1 MTIIYI
7 YLLQDAN
14 ASEIVKENGDAEC
27 ITPNGNAATEESSTA
42 VDNVT
47 APLAPSLS
55 LPPSTQAPDGVNNDN
70 EEEEMVTITL
80 PTVTDVYFIII
91 DCTTMGYVDSVGVKI
106 LQQVKE
112 IFLKKKKKR
121 KLKIA
126 LY

>member
-1 MTIIYI
+1 M
-7 YLLQDAN
+7 
-14 ASEIVKENGDAEC
+14 KENGDAEC

-112 IFLKKKKKR
+112 ILFDLCNIELRDMGGILILKKWR
-121 KLKIA
+121 KNEKI
-126 LY
+126 